1 MSGNGSNHTSSAS
14 LQVWSVTTQKLGSGR
29 YRTGCFEEKI
39 DSIAVKCDGG
49 ISFDEMATVSWF
61 HEPYK
66 IDEDFTP
73 VTDEEENTLNERV
86 IIEEYDENDPDA
98 VKLQD

>member
-1 MSGNGSNHTSSAS
+1 
-14 LQVWSVTTQKLGSGR
+14 
-29 YRTGCFEEKI
+29 
-39 DSIAVKCDGG
+39 
-49 ISFDEMATVSWF
+49 MATVSWF